1 MIYNEPMLKYNLF
14 ALQKLMDGIAVLTR
28 AFVTIYADDF
38 HPLKPFGATQ
48 QQNTK
53 NIFCRN
59 VKTQYHAK
67 CTQSDVNAFKN
78 FPENEN
84 FYYYRCHC
92 GFIEIACRFYS
103 NNTVLGYLL
112 IGPFRD
118 PLTEEKDVERINH
131 LCEEHGFN
139 RDEMLRSYYQIEPFS
154 EEVFLALK
162 NICPPLFDYYDMK
175 NYISEKEDFFAIT
188 IEPFLQQNLSS
199 DLSIETLCQNF
210 FVSKKTLYKIFRTN
224 VKLTPNEYIRNL
236 RIEKA
241 LELLLSTDMPLTQIS
256 ATVGIPDYNYFIKIF
271 KSVKGNTPSHYR
283 KNK

>member
-1 MIYNEPMLKYNLF
+1 
-14 ALQKLMDGIAVLTR
+14 MDGIAVLTR

-175 NYISEKEDFFAIT
+175 NYISEKAYNVDAERFFNFYQSKGWYVGKNKMKDWKAAVRTWVIKDKPKGFETGIT
-188 IEPFLQQNLSS
+188 LN
-199 DLSIETLCQNF
+199 N
-210 FVSKKTLYKIFRTN
+210 N
-224 VKLTPNEYIRNL
+224 
-236 RIEKA
+236 
-241 LELLLSTDMPLTQIS
+241 STDKYS
-256 ATVGIPDYNYFIKIF
+256 ESWN
-271 KSVKGNTPSHYR
+271 S
-283 KNK
+283 